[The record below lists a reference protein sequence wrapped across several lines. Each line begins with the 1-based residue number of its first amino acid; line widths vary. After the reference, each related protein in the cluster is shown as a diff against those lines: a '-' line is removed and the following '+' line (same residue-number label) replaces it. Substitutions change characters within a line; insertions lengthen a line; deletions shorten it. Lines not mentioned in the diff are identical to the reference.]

1 MSTFW
6 DITHRVAEAIND
18 HDVHRMLEHFS
29 PDAVYVSPVG
39 MAEGHD
45 QIAWIYEHTFKAF
58 PDYHLTAWY
67 EMTDC
72 DNPAV
77 TEWTATGTHTGLLL
91 LPDGREF
98 QGTGRHITLRGSC
111 FSYVADGKIS
121 THRVYYDQLEMYAQ
135 LGLCLADPDPV
146 R

>member
-6 DITHRVAEAIND
+6 DIKRSVAKAIND

-39 MAEGHD
+39 IAEGHE
-45 QIAWIYEHTFKAF
+45 QIAWVYEQIFKAF
-58 PDYHLTAWY
+58 PDYRLTTWEELA
-67 EMTDC
+67 DC

-77 TEWTATGTHTGLLL
+77 AEWTATGTHTGLLL
-91 LPDGREF
+91 LPGGREF
-98 QGTGRHITLRGSC
+98 QGTGRPITLRGSC
-111 FSYVADGKIS
+111 FSFVVDGKIS
-121 THRVYYDQLEMYAQ
+121 THREYFDQLELYTQ
-135 LGLCLADPDPV
+135 LGLCLADPDPA